1 MPDRQRHIGASLR
14 QRLLNLERAHGQLG
28 EARPTRNAPKR
39 GGWIG
44 S

>member
-1 MPDRQRHIGASLR
+1 MPDRQRNIGASVR
-14 QRLLNLERAHGQLG
+14 QRLLNLEHALGQLG
-28 EARPTRNAPKR
+28 EVRLTRNAPKR